1 MDYPVLTPAQLA
13 AHLRSLRKAQNLTQ
27 AQLGAKVGLSQ
38 PRIGKIE
45 RDPRQVSIGQLMH
58 ILALLGVRL
67 ILQTPPSEKNSHP
80 SRHEDASEW

>member
-27 AQLGAKVGLSQ
+27 AQLGAKVALSQ
-38 PRIGKIE
+38 ARIGKIE

-67 ILQTPPSEKNSHP
+67 ILQTPASEKSSNP
-80 SRHEDASEW
+80 SRHEDASDW